1 MASPGTHIKFT
12 AVIMLALLAV
22 SIMAQSG
29 NRPHA
34 NASGGVQ
41 VGVIARRD
49 DNRSSPITSKD
60 VAIFD
65 NGAEQSIRN
74 FTPDPSPARIVLLV
88 DNSLSIRADVE
99 KLEQAA
105 REFAYEI
112 FEGDKLLIVGYDEQA
127 EIVSDWTDDAK
138 AIEASLKLFRKKGQ
152 PHLFDAIRAVV
163 EEALRPLPS
172 QKRIIIVIS
181 DGLDR
186 GSKATFEQTLAE
198 LQAENIMVYA
208 VQAVDRTR
216 GAIRRDVPKP
226 KVVIDKLAEGTGGQ
240 IFSIDEPQLAA
251 KAICDEL
258 RKNRYTLLCSFKRAF
273 RHAAGIAGR
282 GKPGNHRESEVNA
295 AAKLAFLARVQIKK
309 PRHYQQ
315 DQQFHEDEEPENER
329 AIFEE
334 RVRIS
339 YVGSNDQATEDPY
352 YLPFSIPPRH
362 YFSFNNPDSQCI
374 TFNAYCLLSLPGT
387 FIPIGRLFAPA
398 ICAESIAASPWIT
411 TRPLPCLK
419 ASA

>member
-1 MASPGTHIKFT
+1 MRSPRIPL
-12 AVIMLALLAV
+12 ILLAIGALSV
-22 SIMAQSG
+22 SMLGQSG
-29 NRPHA
+29 YKPNA
-34 NASGGVQ
+34 NASGGVM
-41 VGVIARRD
+41 VGVVARRES
-49 DNRSSPITSKD
+49 NKTIPVTSKE
-60 VAIFD
+60 VAVYD
-65 NGAEQSIRN
+65 NGVEQSIRN

-88 DNSLSIRADVE
+88 DNSLTIRADVE

-138 AIEASLKLFRKKGQ
+138 GIEASLKLFRKKGQ

-163 EEALRPLPS
+163 EEAMRPVQG
-172 QKRIIIVIS
+172 QKRVIIVIS

-198 LQAENIMVYA
+198 LQLENIMVYA

-258 RKNRYTLLCSFKRAF
+258 RQNRYVL
-273 RHAAGIAGR
+273 
-282 GKPGNHRESEVNA
+282 
-295 AAKLAFLARVQIKK
+295 
-309 PRHYQQ
+309 
-315 DQQFHEDEEPENER
+315 
-329 AIFEE
+329 
-334 RVRIS
+334 S
-339 YVGSNDQATEDPY
+339 YVPSSAPYGQARSLLVVGNEG
-352 YLPFSIPPRH
+352 
-362 YFSFNNPDSQCI
+362 I
-374 TFNAYCLLSLPGT
+374 TVRAKSMQQPN
-387 FIPIGRLFAPA
+387 
-398 ICAESIAASPWIT
+398 
-411 TRPLPCLK
+411 
-419 ASA
+419 

>member
-1 MASPGTHIKFT
+1 MRSHLFKLGVSGAIVT
-12 AVIMLALLAV
+12 ALVAV

-41 VGVIARRD
+41 VGVVARRD
-49 DNRSSPITSKD
+49 ANSGTPITSKE
-60 VAIFD
+60 VAVFD
-65 NGAEQSIRN
+65 NGVEQSIRN

-138 AIEASLKLFRKKGQ
+138 GIESSLKLFRKKGQ

-163 EEALRPLPS
+163 EEALRPVPN
-172 QKRIIIVIS
+172 QKRIIVVIS

-198 LQAENIMVYA
+198 LQQENIMVYA

-240 IFSIDEPQLAA
+240 IFSIDEASAAA

-258 RKNRYTLLCSFKRAF
+258 RQNRYVL
-273 RHAAGIAGR
+273 
-282 GKPGNHRESEVNA
+282 
-295 AAKLAFLARVQIKK
+295 
-309 PRHYQQ
+309 
-315 DQQFHEDEEPENER
+315 
-329 AIFEE
+329 
-334 RVRIS
+334 S
-339 YVGSNDQATEDPY
+339 YVPSSAPFGQARS
-352 YLPFSIPPRH
+352 LLVLG
-362 YFSFNNPDSQCI
+362 NQGI
-374 TFNAYCLLSLPGT
+374 TIRSKSMQQPN
-387 FIPIGRLFAPA
+387 
-398 ICAESIAASPWIT
+398 
-411 TRPLPCLK
+411 
-419 ASA
+419 